1 MLSIS
6 LETPEFATFRLGKH
20 VDYKTSTILHLS
32 SATKLTDIILQIQ
45 PLEPKISFHLRVDY
59 HNSNDECVRSYFST
73 VNYNGLPQKFIVTNT
88 IHDSFICRY
97 IKFAYED
104 TINDEVVPFLISA
117 FKFEDENE
125 KQIELAREQR
135 EIGLGYPD
143 YKDEM

>member
-6 LETPEFATFRLGKH
+6 LETPEYATFHLGKY
-20 VDYKTSTILHLS
+20 VDYRKSPVLILR
-32 SATKLTDIILQIQ
+32 SATKLTDIILQVQ

-59 HNSNDECVRSYFST
+59 HNANNECIKSYFST
-73 VNYNGLPQKFIVTNT
+73 VNYHGLAQRFIVTNP
-88 IHDSFICRY
+88 IHDNFICTY
-97 IKFAYED
+97 IKFVYED

-117 FKFEDENE
+117 FKFEDEKE

-135 EIGLGYPD
+135 EKGQDYPD